1 MSANRS
7 FLLELIIAGAGALCG
22 MFSAV
27 LAMAFHVGTVEGLLS
42 ILYALLMSAMYY
54 FWVSFTGWKKLIFY
68 LLLCGITGY
77 LLGLAEVTFLT

>member
-7 FLLELIIAGAGALCG
+7 FLLELVIAGAGALCG
-22 MFSAV
+22 MLSAV
-27 LAMAFHVGTVEGLLS
+27 LAMVFHGGAIDGVLS

-54 FWVSFTGWKKLIFY
+54 FWISFTGWKKLIGY

-77 LLGLAEVTFLT
+77 LFGLAEVTLLA

>member
-7 FLLELIIAGAGALCG
+7 FLKELVIAGSGALCG
-22 MFSAV
+22 MLSAV
-27 LAMAFHVGTVEGLLS
+27 SAMALHEGAIEGILS

-54 FWVSFTGWKKLIFY
+54 IWVSVAGWKNLIFY
-68 LLLCGITGY
+68 LLLCGTTGY